1 MKTTKRMIALCLI
14 LILAFTLAACGSKPA
29 PVEPAEPE
37 PTPSMALDNMLKAIG
52 DLDFEEAQK
61 YYAGDMGSVEALNEG
76 ADSPTADVVTRML
89 REAFSF
95 EYTLSNEVISQ
106 DGQTATVDVN
116 FVTYNMGEIL
126 GEVLEALIAR
136 ASVLQQGGM
145 TADEFQTQMND
156 IVVGIYEDIIKKAE
170 KTLKISVPV
179 KLTKVDGEW
188 KVDDLKDSLDFMDG
202 ITGGLISY
210 SESGV
215 PGM

>member
-14 LILAFTLAACGSKPA
+14 LVLAFSLAACGSKPA
-29 PVEPAEPE
+29 PAEPAEPE

-126 GEVLEALIAR
+126 EQVLEALIAR

>member
-1 MKTTKRMIALCLI
+1 
-14 LILAFTLAACGSKPA
+14 
-29 PVEPAEPE
+29 
-37 PTPSMALDNMLKAIG
+37 
-52 DLDFEEAQK
+52 
-61 YYAGDMGSVEALNEG
+61 
-76 ADSPTADVVTRML
+76 
-89 REAFSF
+89 
-95 EYTLSNEVISQ
+95 
-106 DGQTATVDVN
+106 
-116 FVTYNMGEIL
+116 YNMGEIL
-126 GEVLEALIAR
+126 EQVLEALIAR

-170 KTLKISVPV
+170 KTLTISVPV